1 VSAGTPRGVA
11 GVAPSG
17 AVAQSGAADD
27 PVALTDAVLVAIRA
41 AGVEAAGVARA
52 ERFEGTLRDLHDR
65 RRAGLH
71 GGMAFTYRNPE
82 RSTDP
87 SRILDGAESL
97 IVGAR
102 SYLRRPGRTAQDKA
116 THDAMVAPG
125 RVARYAWTDPYEPL
139 RRALE
144 AGAAVLRANGW
155 KTRVVADSN
164 ALVDREAARR
174 AGIGWYGRNANL
186 LLPGLGSWF
195 VLGTVVTDAPL
206 VAAVPVEPGCGT
218 CTKCLDGCP
227 TGAIVAPGV
236 VDARRC
242 IAWLVQAPGPIP
254 RELRV
259 QVGDR
264 MYGCDDCQEVCPP
277 NRAAQRRSH
286 PTVEAGG
293 RPVVDAVTFLDDD
306 DDAVLAAAGH
316 WYVPQ
321 REARYLRRNA
331 LVVLGNAGDPS
342 DPRTVAALRRALADR
357 DPLIRAHAV
366 WASGRL
372 GRPELAEAIAATE
385 ADPMVV
391 DELRGLGTVPRRV

>member
-1 VSAGTPRGVA
+1 VHDGVA
-11 GVAPSG
+11 HTDA
-17 AVAQSGAADD
+17 
-27 PVALTDAVLVAIRA
+27 ALTDAVLSALRA
-41 AGVEAAGVARA
+41 AGIEAAGVARA

-65 RRAGLH
+65 RRDGLH

-87 SRILDGAESL
+87 GRILDGAQSL

-102 SYLRRPGRTAQDKA
+102 SYLRRPAPATESTSPQNTMAQN
-116 THDAMVAPG
+116 TMVAPG

-139 RRALE
+139 RDALE
-144 AGAAVLRANGW
+144 VGAVVLRANGW
-155 KTRVVADSN
+155 RARVVADSN

-195 VLGTVVTDAPL
+195 VLGAVVTDAPL
-206 VAAVPVEPGCGT
+206 VAAQPVQPGCGT
-218 CTKCLDGCP
+218 CTKCVDGCP
-227 TGAIVAPGV
+227 TDAIVAPGV

-259 QVGDR
+259 EVGDR

-277 NRAAQRRSH
+277 NRAAERRPH
-286 PTVEAGG
+286 PAVESGG

-306 DDAVLAAAGH
+306 DDTVLAAAGH
-316 WYVPQ
+316 WYVPR

-331 LVVLGNAGDPS
+331 LVVLGNAGDPR
-342 DPRTVAALRRALADR
+342 DPRTVIALRRALADR
-357 DPLIRAHAV
+357 DPLVRAHAV
-366 WASGRL
+366 WAAGRL

-391 DELRGLGTVPRRV
+391 DELRGLAEVPSRA